1 MFLRKTPRKKDGKTH
16 DYWSVVEN
24 KRVACGRVVQ
34 RHVLYLGEINSTQ
47 AAVWRK
53 AIEVLD
59 DDVGHPRTMALFP
72 EDRCAGIAPDAS
84 IVQLRLSDMRLC
96 RPRQWGACW
105 LAGQLWQAL
114 QLDRFW
120 ADHLPPSR
128 KGTRWD
134 QVLQVLVSYRL
145 IAPGSEWKLHRDWF
159 GRSAM
164 ADLLGADFG
173 LAESHKLYA
182 CHDFLLQHKDALFS
196 HLTARWRD
204 LFNANFDVLLYDLTS
219 TYFEINASD
228 VAGGDK
234 RRHGYSRDKRPDCP
248 QVVIALVV
256 TPDGLPLA
264 YEVLPGNTADCT
276 TLRMFLARIEQ
287 QYGRARRIWV
297 MDRGIPTEAVL
308 AEMRASDPPVQ
319 YLVGTPKGRLSR
331 VEKQLLAKPWQEARP
346 GVSVKLLDEDG
357 ELYVFAESAARVS
370 KERAMRRRQLK
381 WLWKRLRELAAME
394 VPREEML
401 MKLGAARA
409 RAPTAWRLVD
419 IEMDKESAMF
429 IYALNRLKLRRIRQ
443 REGRY
448 LLRTNLTENDPAL
461 LWQYLHAARCCR
473 TGVQGPEGRP
483 GDTASLP
490 SGSTQGRSSYLHCVF
505 GLLPADHVA
514 ASPACPGTWADR
526 AECSREVR
534 SRSDDR
540 RSSADHRRTRAAA
553 HSLHPAG
560 AGTQAPDPAAQAQFA
575 AAATTADH
583 LPHGF
588 QTPRVVQTFPT
599 NPLIGNG
606 RETENTPI
614 REDGLTVLPLT
625 GLAATAPSI
634 AAASEHRSSAVVH
647 AFQREHPCPSTGAC
661 PGYVKDH
668 IHPLA
673 RLRGFASLMHRFQP
687 RSL

>member
-24 KRVACGRVVQ
+24 KRVAGGRVVQ
-34 RHVLYLGEINSTQ
+34 RHVLYLGEINSSQ
-47 AAVWRK
+47 ASVWRK

-59 DDVGHPRTMALFP
+59 EDAGQPRTLALFP
-72 EDRCAGIAPDAS
+72 EDRCAGVAPDTS
-84 IVQLRLSDMRLC
+84 VVQLRLSDMRLC

-105 LAGQLWQAL
+105 LAGQLWREL
-114 QLDRFW
+114 GLDRFW
-120 ADHLPPSR
+120 ADRLPPSR
-128 KGTRWD
+128 KGTQWG
-134 QVLQVLVSYRL
+134 QILQVLVSYRL

-159 GRSAM
+159 GKSAM

-173 LAESHKLYA
+173 LAEAHKLYA
-182 CHDFLLQHKDALFS
+182 CHDLLLQHKADLFS
-196 HLTARWRD
+196 HLMARWRD

-228 VAGGDK
+228 VAEGDK

-256 TPDGLPLA
+256 TTDGLPLA

-287 QYGRARRIWV
+287 QYGRARRVWV

-331 VEKQLLAKPWQEARP
+331 LEKQLLAKPWQEARA
-346 GVSVKLLDEDG
+346 GVQVKLLAEDN
-357 ELYVFAESAARVS
+357 ELYVYAESVDRVS
-370 KERAMRRRQLK
+370 KERAMRKRQLK

-394 VPREEML
+394 IPREEML

-429 IYALNRLKLRRIRQ
+429 IYTLNRQKLRRIRR

-461 LWQYLHAARCCR
+461 LWQYYTQLVAVEEAFKNLKGDLAIRPVFHQEQRRIEAHIFIAFLAYCLQITLQRRLHALAPGLTAR
-473 TGVQGPEGRP
+473 
-483 GDTASLP
+483 
-490 SGSTQGRSSYLHCVF
+490 
-505 GLLPADHVA
+505 
-514 ASPACPGTWADR
+514 
-526 AECSREVR
+526 
-534 SRSDDR
+534 
-540 RSSADHRRTRAAA
+540 SA
-553 HSLHPAG
+553 LEK
-560 AGTQAPDPAAQAQFA
+560 FA
-575 AAATTADH
+575 AVQMIDVH
-583 LPHGF
+583 LP
-588 QTPRVVQTFPT
+588 TTD
-599 NPLIGNG
+599 G
-606 RETENTPI
+606 RELL
-614 REDGLTVLPLT
+614 LTRYTQPKPELRLLIQQLKLQLPPQPPPRIAT
-625 GLAATAPSI
+625 GS
-634 AAASEHRSSAVVH
+634 V
-647 AFQREHPCPSTGAC
+647 
-661 PGYVKDH
+661 
-668 IHPLA
+668 
-673 RLRGFASLMHRFQP
+673 P
-687 RSL
+687 RHLL

>member
-24 KRVACGRVVQ
+24 KRVAGGRVVQ
-34 RHVLYLGEINSTQ
+34 RHVLYLGEINSSQ

-72 EDRCAGIAPDAS
+72 EDRCAGMAPDAS
-84 IVQLRLSDMRLC
+84 LVQLRLSDMRLC

-134 QVLQVLVSYRL
+134 QILQVLVSYRL
-145 IAPGSEWKLHRDWF
+145 IAPGSEWKLHREWF
-159 GRSAM
+159 GKSAM
-164 ADLLGADFG
+164 ADLLGADFR

-228 VAGGDK
+228 VAEGDK

-264 YEVLPGNTADCT
+264 YEVLPGNTADCK

-308 AEMRASDPPVQ
+308 ADMRGSDPPVQ

-331 VEKQLLAKPWQEARP
+331 LEKQLLAKPWQQARA
-346 GVSVKLLDEDG
+346 GVAVKLLAEDN
-357 ELYVFAESAARVS
+357 ELYVFAESVDRVS

-401 MKLGAARA
+401 MKLGAARS

-419 IEMDKESAMF
+419 IEMDKESSMF
-429 IYALNRLKLRRIRQ
+429 IYALNRQKLRRIRR

-461 LWQYLHAARCCR
+461 LWQYYTQLVAVEEAFKNLKGDLAIRPVFHQEERRIEAHIFIAFLAYCLQITLQRRLHALA
-473 TGVQGPEGRP
+473 P
-483 GDTASLP
+483 GLTAS
-490 SGSTQGRSSYLHCVF
+490 
-505 GLLPADHVA
+505 
-514 ASPACPGTWADR
+514 
-526 AECSREVR
+526 
-534 SRSDDR
+534 
-540 RSSADHRRTRAAA
+540 SA
-553 HSLHPAG
+553 LEK
-560 AGTQAPDPAAQAQFA
+560 FA
-575 AAATTADH
+575 AVQMIDVH
-583 LPHGF
+583 LP
-588 QTPRVVQTFPT
+588 TTD
-599 NPLIGNG
+599 G
-606 RETENTPI
+606 RELL
-614 REDGLTVLPLT
+614 LTRYTQPEPELRLLIQQLKLNLP
-625 GLAATAPSI
+625 PQPPPRI
-634 AAASEHRSSAVVH
+634 ASRTVPKHLV
-647 AFQREHPCPSTGAC
+647 
-661 PGYVKDH
+661 
-668 IHPLA
+668 
-673 RLRGFASLMHRFQP
+673 
-687 RSL
+687 